1 MSDAYIIEIDD
12 IAAGIVQRE
21 RGGFRFRA
29 ADPRFY
35 RLENRLYATP
45 WRAQRAAEDI
55 VHSLSARRR
64 KHAAAPATGAH
75 GAPPA
80 APGWGLAP
88 QRRPP
93 SAHLDMPR

>member
-35 RLENRLYATP
+35 RLENRLYTTP

-64 KHAAAPATGAH
+64 KAAAAPAAEARGAL
-75 GAPPA
+75 AA